1 MPQVKFTSHL
11 QRFFP
16 GIKEITIEGATVAE
30 IVSGLEEHYPGMSAY
45 IVDEHGEL
53 RQHVNI
59 FVGEDMI
66 QDRKHLQDRVK
77 EDERVYIFQA
87 LSGG

>member
-1 MPQVKFTSHL
+1 MPEIKFTNHL
-11 QRFFP
+11 KRFFP
-16 GIKEITIEGATVAE
+16 ALTNGPISGHTIAEVVAALD
-30 IVSGLEEHYPGMSAY
+30 VAYPGLSAY
-45 IVDEHGEL
+45 IVDEHGKL

-66 QDRKHLQDRVK
+66 EDREGLSDKVN
-77 EDERVYIFQA
+77 EDERMYIFQA